1 MNMLDKVKSELVV
14 SCQALDNEP
23 LHSSYIMG
31 RMAIA
36 AEEGGAKG
44 IRSNSKEDI
53 IEIKKNTDLPVIG
66 IVKRDYEDSEVFITA
81 TMKEIDELAESK
93 CDMIALDATDRIRPN
108 GETLETFV
116 QAIRSKYPSI
126 LLMADASTVE
136 EVIEAEKIGFDCV
149 STTLMGYTKKSEGQN
164 IADNDFERLKIILD
178 TVNVPVIVE
187 GHIDTPEKAKRCKEL
202 GVHSIVVGS
211 AITRPQLITAG
222 FVGFVD
228 KAIF

>member
-1 MNMLDKVKSELVV
+1 MLDKIKSELVV

-31 RMAIA
+31 RMAVA

-66 IVKRDYEDSEVFITA
+66 IVKRDYEDSAVFITA
-81 TMKEIDELAESK
+81 TMKEIDELAKSK

-108 GETLETFV
+108 GETLESFV

-164 IADNDFERLKIILD
+164 IADNDFERLKIILE

-211 AITRPQLITAG
+211 AITRPQLITAE
-222 FVGFVD
+222 FVGKMKEVN
-228 KAIF
+228 

>member
-1 MNMLDKVKSELVV
+1 MLDKVKSELIV

-31 RMAIA
+31 KMAVA

-66 IVKRDYEDSEVFITA
+66 IVKRDYDDSEIFITA

-93 CDMIALDATDRIRPN
+93 CEMIALDATDRVRPN
-108 GETLETFV
+108 GETLESFV
-116 QAIRSKYPSI
+116 KSIRTKYPAI
-126 LLMADASTVE
+126 LLMADTATIDE
-136 EVIEAEKIGFDCV
+136 AIEAERLGFDCV
-149 STTLMGYTKKSEGQN
+149 STTLMGYTKESKGEN
-164 IADNDFERLKIILD
+164 IADNDFERLKTILASIA
-178 TVNVPVIVE
+178 VPVIAE
-187 GHIDTPEKAKRCKEL
+187 GHIDTPEKAKRCMEL

-222 FVGFVD
+222 FVGKMKEV
-228 KAIF
+228 K

>member
-1 MNMLDKVKSELVV
+1 MNMLDKVKSELIV

-31 RMAIA
+31 KMAVA

-66 IVKRDYEDSEVFITA
+66 IVKRDYDDSEIFITA

-93 CDMIALDATDRIRPN
+93 CEMIALDATDRVRPN
-108 GETLETFV
+108 GETLESFV
-116 QAIRSKYPSI
+116 KSIRTKYPAI
-126 LLMADASTVE
+126 LLMADTATIDE
-136 EVIEAEKIGFDCV
+136 AIEAERLGFDCV
-149 STTLMGYTKKSEGQN
+149 STTLMGYTKESKGEN
-164 IADNDFERLKIILD
+164 IADNDFERLKTILASIA
-178 TVNVPVIVE
+178 VPVIAE
-187 GHIDTPEKAKRCKEL
+187 GHIDTPEKAKRCMEL

-222 FVGFVD
+222 FVGKMKEV
-228 KAIF
+228 K

>member
-1 MNMLDKVKSELVV
+1 MLDKVKSELVV

-53 IEIKKNTDLPVIG
+53 IEIKKNTVLPVIG

-222 FVGFVD
+222 FVEKMKEV
-228 KAIF
+228 K

>member
-1 MNMLDKVKSELVV
+1 MLDKVKSELVV

-53 IEIKKNTDLPVIG
+53 IEIKKNSDLPVIG

-222 FVGFVD
+222 FVEKMKEV
-228 KAIF
+228 K

>member
-1 MNMLDKVKSELVV
+1 MNMLDKIKSELVV

-31 RMAIA
+31 RMAVA

-66 IVKRDYEDSEVFITA
+66 IVKRDYEDSAVFITA
-81 TMKEIDELAESK
+81 TMKEIDELAKSK

-108 GETLETFV
+108 GETLESFV

-164 IADNDFERLKIILD
+164 IADNDFERLKIILE

-211 AITRPQLITAG
+211 AITRPQLITAE
-222 FVGFVD
+222 FVGKMKEVN
-228 KAIF
+228 

>member
-222 FVGFVD
+222 FVEKMKEV
-228 KAIF
+228 K

>member
-1 MNMLDKVKSELVV
+1 MNMLDKIKSELVV

-108 GETLETFV
+108 GETLEAFV

-164 IADNDFERLKIILD
+164 IADNDFERLKIILE

-211 AITRPQLITAG
+211 AITRPQLITAE
-222 FVGFVD
+222 FVGKMKEVN
-228 KAIF
+228 

>member
-1 MNMLDKVKSELVV
+1 MNMLDKIKSELVV

-31 RMAIA
+31 RMAVA

-53 IEIKKNTDLPVIG
+53 IEIKKNIDLPVIG
-66 IVKRDYEDSEVFITA
+66 IVKRDYEDSAVFITA
-81 TMKEIDELAESK
+81 TMKEIDELAKSK

-108 GETLETFV
+108 GETLESFV

-164 IADNDFERLKIILD
+164 IADNDFERLKIILE

-211 AITRPQLITAG
+211 AITRPQLITAE
-222 FVGFVD
+222 FVGKMKEVN
-228 KAIF
+228 

>member
-1 MNMLDKVKSELVV
+1 MLDKVKSELVV

-222 FVGFVD
+222 FVEKMKEV
-228 KAIF
+228 K

>member
-1 MNMLDKVKSELVV
+1 MNMLDKIKSELVV

-31 RMAIA
+31 RMAVA

-66 IVKRDYEDSEVFITA
+66 IVKRDYEDSPVFITA
-81 TMKEIDELAESK
+81 TMKEIDELAKSK

-108 GETLETFV
+108 GETLESFV

-164 IADNDFERLKIILD
+164 IADNDFERLKIILE

-211 AITRPQLITAG
+211 AITRPQLITAE
-222 FVGFVD
+222 FVGKMKEVN
-228 KAIF
+228 

>member
-1 MNMLDKVKSELVV
+1 MLDKIKSELVV

-31 RMAIA
+31 RMAVA

-222 FVGFVD
+222 FVEKMKEV
-228 KAIF
+228 K

>member
-126 LLMADASTVE
+126 LLMADVSTVE

-222 FVGFVD
+222 FVEKMKEV
-228 KAIF
+228 K

>member
-1 MNMLDKVKSELVV
+1 MNMLDKIKSELVV

-31 RMAIA
+31 RMAVA

-44 IRSNSKEDI
+44 IRSNSKEGI

-66 IVKRDYEDSEVFITA
+66 IVKRDYEDSAVFITA

-108 GETLETFV
+108 GETLESFV

-164 IADNDFERLKIILD
+164 IADNDFERLKIILE

-211 AITRPQLITAG
+211 AITRPQLITAE
-222 FVGFVD
+222 FVGKMKEVN
-228 KAIF
+228 